1 MPKKTTDKPDTVAS
15 KQAPAATPVSEV
27 TAPRINT
34 AEAMTAEKAKEQGLD
49 GFLFGDAGKAPA
61 KADK

>member
-1 MPKKTTDKPDTVAS
+1 MSKKKNNNPDTVAS
-15 KQAPAATPVSEV
+15 KQAPAENPVSEV

-34 AEAMTAEKAKEQGLD
+34 SEVMTAEKAKEQGLD

-61 KADK
+61 KGDE